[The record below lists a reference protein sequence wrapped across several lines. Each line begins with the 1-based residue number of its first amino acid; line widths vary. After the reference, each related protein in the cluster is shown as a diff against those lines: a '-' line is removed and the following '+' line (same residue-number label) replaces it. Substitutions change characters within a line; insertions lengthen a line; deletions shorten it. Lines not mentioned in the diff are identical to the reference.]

1 MNKVEKEE
9 FNLFVA
15 HKLEEVCTLLK
26 KSDRS
31 YIKASVEQL
40 KKAVIITKE
49 YQQERLILIERNIR
63 EHELQTLI
71 AQLEQMKV

>member
-1 MNKVEKEE
+1 LNKVEKEE
-9 FNLFVA
+9 FNLFFA
-15 HKLEEVCTLLK
+15 HKLEKVCTLLK

-40 KKAVIITKE
+40 KKAVIVTKE

-63 EHELQTLI
+63 EHELQTLVT
-71 AQLEQMKV
+71 QLEQMKV